1 MGFLVIFPDHPWYFL
16 GGGLALWSSR
26 PGCCRYVWKSSDSR
40 RLGVG
45 AVSRAPGFPS
55 SPRGPCGGAGFPC
68 ALRPQPGTVVGSD
81 NGKLPPTHPFAFFGF
96 WCGKADQHMPK
107 STAFAH
113 THHGLTTG
121 GGRLRVLW
129 PRRSPVHIVLGLLAA
144 GLAGEMGL
152 DGSGSQILEQKG
164 GCNDIIMNKV

>member
-1 MGFLVIFPDHPWYFL
+1 MVIIPIIPDASWTDGFL
-16 GGGLALWSSR
+16 R
-26 PGCCRYVWKSSDSR
+26 PGCCSSAWKSCDSR

-81 NGKLPPTHPFAFFGF
+81 NGKLPPTHPFALLAFGV
-96 WCGKADQHMPK
+96 GKQTSICRSLPRLP
-107 STAFAH
+107 
-113 THHGLTTG
+113 THIMDLG

-129 PRRSPVHIVLGLLAA
+129 PRRSPVHNSPIGRVSQMCSVFLP
-144 GLAGEMGL
+144 LAGWRNGI
-152 DGSGSQILEQKG
+152 G
-164 GCNDIIMNKV
+164 